1 MFNHELA
8 EALLRIESFEAIGK
22 AEERKV
28 SILTAVNIATHMGY
42 DTGIRH
48 ADEPT
53 EESDTVAYIQ
63 LPTGEVS
70 YFLPKSTQS
79 YSGYSREEKLERVRQ
94 FLDGEYPVDEDE
106 GEEDQ

>member
-1 MFNHELA
+1 MFSYELA
-8 EALLRIESFEAIGK
+8 EALLRIESFEALGK
-22 AEERKV
+22 TQERKV
-28 SILTAVNIATHMGY
+28 SVLTAVNIATQMGY
-42 DTGIRH
+42 ETGVRH
-48 ADEPT
+48 ADTPT

-70 YFLPKSTQS
+70 YFLPKSEQP